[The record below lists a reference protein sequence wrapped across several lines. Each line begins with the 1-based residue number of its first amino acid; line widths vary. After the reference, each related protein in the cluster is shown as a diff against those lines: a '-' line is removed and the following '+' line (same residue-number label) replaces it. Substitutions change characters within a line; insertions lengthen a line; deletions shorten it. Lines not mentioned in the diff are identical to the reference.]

1 MLAKIVIVMAL
12 SSRNCKTLTPGALDR
27 CIGDEEQKDW
37 IHKEVSCA
45 LGSECNIIP
54 VIDYNFVMP
63 EPESLPETMRT
74 ITKYNGVRWIH
85 DYQVSKLST
94 EIRVNLG
101 RTNFIMF
108 EAILLL
114 NMKFCT

>member
-1 MLAKIVIVMAL
+1 M
-12 SSRNCKTLTPGALDR
+12 
-27 CIGDEEQKDW
+27 
-37 IHKEVSCA
+37 SCA

-85 DYQVSKLST
+85 DYQVSELSS
-94 EIRVNLG
+94 EIRVNLDEQN
-101 RTNFIMF
+101 RVMIIRINIIML
-108 EAILLL
+108 EA
-114 NMKFCT
+114 KQFCS

>member
-1 MLAKIVIVMAL
+1 M
-12 SSRNCKTLTPGALDR
+12 
-27 CIGDEEQKDW
+27 
-37 IHKEVSCA
+37 SCA

-85 DYQVSKLST
+85 DYQVSELSS
-94 EIRVNLG
+94 EIRVNLDEQNTVMII
-101 RTNFIMF
+101 RINIIMLEAK
-108 EAILLL
+108 EAILFL

>member
-1 MLAKIVIVMAL
+1 MVNSALLKKIFIECIQIFQICTL
-12 SSRNCKTLTPGALDR
+12 SPGALDR

-85 DYQVSKLST
+85 DYQVSELS
-94 EIRVNLG
+94 IVLG
-101 RTNFIMF
+101 S
-108 EAILLL
+108 L
-114 NMKFCT
+114 N